1 MIRINLL
8 PYREARRA
16 QRGQLLVLALIGI
29 LLLAALLYYGIYSIF
44 SARVSAEQQKVQ
56 YLQGVTTQL
65 DKKIASIADLR
76 KKRDELLSREG
87 IITDLQDQRDMVVQL
102 FNTLAQV
109 TPDGIFLTKLQQ
121 TGDSITVD
129 GYSQANNQVAA
140 FMRNIEASKIFARPE
155 LNIISKS
162 KLGNEEVGQ
171 FTLQMS
177 IRTPTAANKSGAS
190 AQHKDTQP

>member
-8 PYREARRA
+8 PYREAQRA

-56 YLQGVTTQL
+56 YLQEVTTQL

-87 IITDLQDQRDMVVQL
+87 IITDLQDQRDMVVRL
-102 FNTLAQV
+102 FNTLAQI

-121 TGDSITVD
+121 TGDFITVD

-140 FMRNIEASKIFARPE
+140 FMRNIEASNIFAKPE

-177 IRTPTAANKSGAS
+177 IRIPTAANKSGAS

>member
-8 PYREARRA
+8 PYREARRT
-16 QRGQLLVLALIGI
+16 QRSQLLVLALIGI
-29 LLLAALLYYGIYSIF
+29 LLLAALFYYGIYSVF

-56 YLQGVTTQL
+56 YLQGITTQL
-65 DKKIASIADLR
+65 NKKIASIADLR

-87 IITDLQDQRDMVVQL
+87 IITDLQDQRDMVVRL

-129 GYSQANNQVAA
+129 GYSQANDQVAA
-140 FMRNIEASKIFARPE
+140 FMRNIEASKIFEKPE

-162 KLGNEEVGQ
+162 RLGNEEVGQ

-190 AQHKDTQP
+190 AQNKDTQP

>member
-1 MIRINLL
+1 M
-8 PYREARRA
+8 
-16 QRGQLLVLALIGI
+16 
-29 LLLAALLYYGIYSIF
+29 
-44 SARVSAEQQKVQ
+44 SAEQKKVQ

-87 IITDLQDQRDMVVQL
+87 IITDLQNQRDMVVRL
-102 FNTLAQV
+102 FNTLASV
-109 TPDGIFLTKLQQ
+109 TPNGVFLTHLKQA
-121 TGDSITVD
+121 GNAVTVD
-129 GYSQANNQVAA
+129 GYAQANDQVAA
-140 FMRNIEASKIFARPE
+140 FMRNIEASKIFEKPE

-177 IRTPTAANKSGAS
+177 IRTATTTNKSGAS

>member
-8 PYREARRA
+8 PYREAQRA
-16 QRGQLLVLALIGI
+16 QRSQLLVLAFIGV

-44 SARVSAEQQKVQ
+44 SARVSAEQQKVR

-87 IITDLQDQRDMVVQL
+87 IITDLQDQRDMVVRL

-121 TGDSITVD
+121 TGNSIRVN
-129 GYSQANNQVAA
+129 GYSQTNSQVAA
-140 FMRNIEASKIFARPE
+140 FMRNIEASKIFAKPE

-177 IRTPTAANKSGAS
+177 IRPPAAANKSDAS

>member
-8 PYREARRA
+8 PYREAQRA

>member
-8 PYREARRA
+8 PYREAQRA
-16 QRGQLLVLALIGI
+16 QRSQLLVLAFIGV

-44 SARVSAEQQKVQ
+44 SARVSAEQQKVR

-87 IITDLQDQRDMVVQL
+87 IITDLQDQRDMVVRL

-121 TGDSITVD
+121 TGNSIRVN
-129 GYSQANNQVAA
+129 GYSQTNSQVAA
-140 FMRNIEASKIFARPE
+140 FMRNIEASKIFAKPE

-162 KLGNEEVGQ
+162 KLGNEAVGQ

-177 IRTPTAANKSGAS
+177 IRAPATANKSDAS

>member
-8 PYREARRA
+8 PYREAQRA
-16 QRGQLLVLALIGI
+16 QRSQLLVLAFIGV

-44 SARVSAEQQKVQ
+44 SARVSAEQQKVR

-87 IITDLQDQRDMVVQL
+87 IITDLQDQRDMVVRL
-102 FNTLAQV
+102 FNTLARV

-121 TGDSITVD
+121 TGNSIRVN
-129 GYSQANNQVAA
+129 GYAQTNSQVAA
-140 FMRNIEASKIFARPE
+140 FMRNIEASKIFAKPE

-177 IRTPTAANKSGAS
+177 IRPPAAANKSDAS

>member
-8 PYREARRA
+8 PYREAQRA
-16 QRGQLLVLALIGI
+16 QRSQLLVLAFIGV

-44 SARVSAEQQKVQ
+44 SARVSAEQQKVR

-87 IITDLQDQRDMVVQL
+87 IITDLQDQRDMVVRL

-121 TGDSITVD
+121 TG
-129 GYSQANNQVAA
+129 N
-140 FMRNIEASKIFARPE
+140 
-155 LNIISKS
+155 
-162 KLGNEEVGQ
+162 
-171 FTLQMS
+171 S
-177 IRTPTAANKSGAS
+177 IRVNGY
-190 AQHKDTQP
+190 

>member
-8 PYREARRA
+8 PYREAQRA
-16 QRGQLLVLALIGI
+16 QRSQLLVLAFIGV

-44 SARVSAEQQKVQ
+44 SARVSAEQQKVR

-87 IITDLQDQRDMVVQL
+87 IITDLQDQRDMVVRL

-121 TGDSITVD
+121 TGNSIRVN
-129 GYSQANNQVAA
+129 GYSQTNSQVAA
-140 FMRNIEASKIFARPE
+140 FMRNIEASKIFAKPE

-177 IRTPTAANKSGAS
+177 IRTPATANKSDTS

>member
-8 PYREARRA
+8 PYREAQRA

-29 LLLAALLYYGIYSIF
+29 LLLAALLYYGVYSIF

-87 IITDLQDQRDMVVQL
+87 IITDLQDQRDMVVRL
-102 FNTLAQV
+102 FNTLAQI

-140 FMRNIEASKIFARPE
+140 FMRNIEASNIFAKPE

-177 IRTPTAANKSGAS
+177 IRIPTAANKSGAS

>member
-8 PYREARRA
+8 PYREAQRA

-87 IITDLQDQRDMVVQL
+87 IITDLQDRRDMVVRL
-102 FNTLAQV
+102 FNTLAQA

-121 TGDSITVD
+121 TGNSITVD

-140 FMRNIEASKIFARPE
+140 FMRNIEASKIFAKPE

-177 IRTPTAANKSGAS
+177 IRTATTTNKSGAS

>member
-8 PYREARRA
+8 PYREAQRA
-16 QRGQLLVLALIGI
+16 QRSQLLVLAFIGV

-44 SARVSAEQQKVQ
+44 SARVSAEQQKVR

-87 IITDLQDQRDMVVQL
+87 IITDLQDQRDMVVRL

-121 TGDSITVD
+121 TGNSIRVN
-129 GYSQANNQVAA
+129 GYSQTNSQVAA
-140 FMRNIEASKIFARPE
+140 FMRNIEASKIFAKPE

-162 KLGNEEVGQ
+162 KAGQ
-171 FTLQMS
+171 
-177 IRTPTAANKSGAS
+177 
-190 AQHKDTQP
+190 

>member
-8 PYREARRA
+8 PYREAQRTRRS
-16 QRGQLLVLALIGI
+16 QLLALILVGI
-29 LLLAALLYYGIYSIF
+29 LLLAALFYYGIYSIF

-56 YLQGVTTQL
+56 YLQNVTTQL

-76 KKRDELLSREG
+76 KKRDQLLAREG
-87 IITDLQDQRDMVVQL
+87 IITDLQDQRDMVVRL
-102 FNTLAQV
+102 FNTLASV
-109 TPDGIFLTKLQQ
+109 TPNGVFLTHLKQV
-121 TGDSITVD
+121 GNAITVD
-129 GYSQANNQVAA
+129 GYSQANDQVAA
-140 FMRNIEASKIFARPE
+140 FMRNIEASKIFEKPE

-162 KLGNEEVGQ
+162 RLGNEEVGQ

-190 AQHKDTQP
+190 AQNKDTQP

>member
-8 PYREARRA
+8 PYREAQRA
-16 QRGQLLVLALIGI
+16 QRSQLLVLAFIGV

-44 SARVSAEQQKVQ
+44 SARVSAEQQKVR

-87 IITDLQDQRDMVVQL
+87 IITDLQDQRDMVVRL

-121 TGDSITVD
+121 TGNSIRVN
-129 GYSQANNQVAA
+129 GYSQTNSQVAA
-140 FMRNIEASKIFARPE
+140 FMRSIEASKIFAKPE

-177 IRTPTAANKSGAS
+177 IRPPAAANKSDAS

>member
-8 PYREARRA
+8 PYREAQRA
-16 QRGQLLVLALIGI
+16 QRSQLLVLAFIGV

-44 SARVSAEQQKVQ
+44 SARVSAEQQKVR

-87 IITDLQDQRDMVVQL
+87 IITDLQDQRDMVVRL

-121 TGDSITVD
+121 TGNSIRVN
-129 GYSQANNQVAA
+129 GYSQTNSQVAA
-140 FMRNIEASKIFARPE
+140 FMRNIEASKIFAKPE

-177 IRTPTAANKSGAS
+177 IRTPTTANKSDAS

>member
-8 PYREARRA
+8 PYREAQRTRRS
-16 QRGQLLVLALIGI
+16 QLLALALVGI
-29 LLLAALLYYGIYSIF
+29 LLLAALFYYGIYSIF

-56 YLQGVTTQL
+56 YLQNVTTQL

-76 KKRDELLSREG
+76 KKRDQLLAREG
-87 IITDLQDQRDMVVQL
+87 IITDLQDQRDMVVRL
-102 FNTLAQV
+102 FNTLASV
-109 TPDGIFLTKLQQ
+109 TPNGVFLTHLKQV
-121 TGDSITVD
+121 GNVITVD
-129 GYSQANNQVAA
+129 GYSQANDQVAA
-140 FMRNIEASKIFARPE
+140 FMRNIEASKIFEKPE

-162 KLGNEEVGQ
+162 RLGNEEVGQ

-190 AQHKDTQP
+190 AQNKDTQP

>member
-8 PYREARRA
+8 PYREARRT
-16 QRGQLLVLALIGI
+16 QRSQLLVLALIGI
-29 LLLAALLYYGIYSIF
+29 LLLAALFYYGIYSVF

-56 YLQGVTTQL
+56 YLQGITTQL
-65 DKKIASIADLR
+65 NKKIASIADLR

-87 IITDLQDQRDMVVQL
+87 IITDLQDQRDMVVRL

-129 GYSQANNQVAA
+129 GYSQANDQVAA
-140 FMRNIEASKIFARPE
+140 FMRNIEASKIFEKPE

-177 IRTPTAANKSGAS
+177 IRTPTATNKSGAS

>member
-8 PYREARRA
+8 PYREAQRA
-16 QRGQLLVLALIGI
+16 QRSQLLVLAFIGV

-44 SARVSAEQQKVQ
+44 SARVSAEQQKVR

-87 IITDLQDQRDMVVQL
+87 IITDLQDQRDMVVRL

-121 TGDSITVD
+121 TGNSIRVN
-129 GYSQANNQVAA
+129 GYSQTNSQVAA
-140 FMRNIEASKIFARPE
+140 FMRNIEASKIFAKPE

-162 KLGNEEVGQ
+162 RLGNEEVGQ

-177 IRTPTAANKSGAS
+177 IRTPTAASKSGAP
-190 AQHKDTQP
+190 AQNKDTRP

>member
-8 PYREARRA
+8 PYREAQRTRRS
-16 QRGQLLVLALIGI
+16 QLLALILVGI
-29 LLLAALLYYGIYSIF
+29 LLLAALFYYGIYSIF

-56 YLQGVTTQL
+56 YLQNVTTQL

-76 KKRDELLSREG
+76 KKRDQLLAREG
-87 IITDLQDQRDMVVQL
+87 IITDLQDQRDMVVRL
-102 FNTLAQV
+102 FNTLASV
-109 TPDGIFLTKLQQ
+109 TPNGVFLTHLKQV
-121 TGDSITVD
+121 GNAITVG
-129 GYSQANNQVAA
+129 GYSQANDQVAA
-140 FMRNIEASKIFARPE
+140 FMRNIEASKIFEKPE

-162 KLGNEEVGQ
+162 RLGNEEVGQ

-190 AQHKDTQP
+190 AQNKDTQP

>member
-8 PYREARRA
+8 PYREAQRT
-16 QRGQLLVLALIGI
+16 QRGRLLALALVGI
-29 LLLAALLYYGIYSIF
+29 LLLAALFYYGIYSIF
-44 SARVSAEQQKVQ
+44 SARVSAEQKKVQ

-87 IITDLQDQRDMVVQL
+87 IITDLQNQRDMVVRL
-102 FNTLAQV
+102 FNTLASV
-109 TPDGIFLTKLQQ
+109 TPNGVFLTHLKQA
-121 TGDSITVD
+121 GNAVTVD
-129 GYSQANNQVAA
+129 CYAQANDQVAA
-140 FMRNIEASKIFARPE
+140 FMRNIEASKIFEKPE

-177 IRTPTAANKSGAS
+177 IRTPTAANKSGAP
-190 AQHKDTQP
+190 AQNKDTRP

>member
-8 PYREARRA
+8 PYREAQRA

-56 YLQGVTTQL
+56 YLQEVTTQL

-87 IITDLQDQRDMVVQL
+87 IITDLQDQRDMVVRL
-102 FNTLAQV
+102 FNTLAQI

-140 FMRNIEASKIFARPE
+140 FMRNIETSNIFAKPE

-177 IRTPTAANKSGAS
+177 IRIPTAANKSGAS

>member
-8 PYREARRA
+8 PYREAQRA

-56 YLQGVTTQL
+56 YLQEVTTQL

-87 IITDLQDQRDMVVQL
+87 IITDLQDQRDMVVRL
-102 FNTLAQV
+102 FNTLAQI

-140 FMRNIEASKIFARPE
+140 FMRNIEASNIFAKPE

-177 IRTPTAANKSGAS
+177 IRIPTAANKSGAS

>member
-8 PYREARRA
+8 PYREAQRA

-56 YLQGVTTQL
+56 YLQEVTTQL
-65 DKKIASIADLR
+65 DKEIASIADLR

-87 IITDLQDQRDMVVQL
+87 IITDLQDQRDMVVRL
-102 FNTLAQV
+102 FNTLAQI

-140 FMRNIEASKIFARPE
+140 FMRNIEASNIFAKPE

-177 IRTPTAANKSGAS
+177 IRIPTAANKSGAS

>member
-1 MIRINLL
+1 MIRVNLL
-8 PYREARRA
+8 PYREAQRA
-16 QRGQLLVLALIGI
+16 QRSQLLVLAFIGV

-44 SARVSAEQQKVQ
+44 SARVSAEQQKVR

-87 IITDLQDQRDMVVQL
+87 IITDLQDQRDMVVRL

-121 TGDSITVD
+121 TGNSIRVN
-129 GYSQANNQVAA
+129 GYSQTNSQVAA
-140 FMRNIEASKIFARPE
+140 FMRNIEASKIFAKPE

-177 IRTPTAANKSGAS
+177 IRTPATANKSDTS